1 MNLEQLLAMGL
12 TQEQAEKIIA
22 DNKAAIEQYQALQA
36 EVERMRKHNETL
48 LAEKKAEQ
56 QKQRE
61 AQAEKDALA
70 QEQARKK
77 GDFDTLE
84 KQYQDKIAKLE
95 AEIVERDKQRDSDLV
110 KSEALKLASSLSDN
124 EHNQEILQM
133 LIEKR
138 LTAENGQVK
147 VVDDLG
153 NATIS
158 TIADLKN
165 EISTSGK
172 FDSLITGTKASGVG
186 ATGQGTQ
193 GTKTLKDYT
202 EGELIELQKT
212 NPAEFTRIINQ

>member
-1 MNLEQLLAMGL
+1 MSDQIQPTDAPV
-12 TQEQAEKIIA
+12 TQTEQATITP
-22 DNKAAIEQYQALQA
+22 EQYQALQD
-36 EVERMRKHNETL
+36 EVEKLRKHSETL

-77 GDFDTLE
+77 GDFETLE
-84 KQYQDKIAKLE
+84 KQYQEKIAKLE

-138 LTAENGQVK
+138 LTAENGQIK

>member
-1 MNLEQLLAMGL
+1 MSDQTQTTDAPVTDTTEQ
-12 TQEQAEKIIA
+12 TITP
-22 DNKAAIEQYQALQA
+22 EQYQALQD

-48 LAEKKAEQ
+48 LAEKKAETE
-56 QKQRE
+56 KRKAE
-61 AQAEKDALA
+61 QAEKDALA

-124 EHNQEILQM
+124 EHNQAILQM

-138 LTAENGQVK
+138 LAAENGQVK

-193 GTKTLKDYT
+193 GTKQASDYT
-202 EGELIELQKT
+202 ESERIELANT
-212 NPAEFTRIINQ
+212 NPNLFNQLFAQKE

>member
-1 MNLEQLLAMGL
+1 MSDQ
-12 TQEQAEKIIA
+12 TQTTDAPVTETTQQTITP
-22 DNKAAIEQYQALQA
+22 EQYQALQD

-48 LAEKKAEQ
+48 LAEKKAETE
-56 QKQRE
+56 KRKTE
-61 AQAEKDALA
+61 QAEKDALA

-124 EHNQEILQM
+124 EHNQAILQM

-138 LTAENGQVK
+138 LAAENGQVK

-193 GTKTLKDYT
+193 GTKQASDYT
-202 EGELIELQKT
+202 ESERIELANT
-212 NPAEFTRIINQ
+212 NPNLFNQLFAQKE

>member
-1 MNLEQLLAMGL
+1 MSDQTQTTDAPVTDTEQ
-12 TQEQAEKIIA
+12 TITP
-22 DNKAAIEQYQALQA
+22 EQYQALQD
-36 EVERMRKHNETL
+36 EVEKLRKHSETL

-77 GDFDTLE
+77 GDFDAIE

-124 EHNQEILQM
+124 EHNQAILQM

-193 GTKTLKDYT
+193 GTKQASDYT
-202 EGELIELQKT
+202 ESERIELANT
-212 NPAEFTRIINQ
+212 NPNLFNQLFAQKE

>member
-1 MNLEQLLAMGL
+1 MSDQ
-12 TQEQAEKIIA
+12 TQTTDAPVTDTTEQAITL
-22 DNKAAIEQYQALQA
+22 EQYQALQD
-36 EVERMRKHNETL
+36 EVEKLRKHSETL

-77 GDFDTLE
+77 GDFETLE

-138 LTAENGQVK
+138 LTAENGQIK
-147 VVDDLG
+147 VTDGTG
-153 NATIS
+153 NLTIAS
-158 TIADLKN
+158 IADLKN

-193 GTKTLKDYT
+193 GAKTLKDYT

>member
-1 MNLEQLLAMGL
+1 MSNQTQTTGAPVTDTTEQ
-12 TQEQAEKIIA
+12 TITP
-22 DNKAAIEQYQALQA
+22 EQYQALQD
-36 EVERMRKHNETL
+36 EVEKLRKHSETL
-48 LAEKKAEQ
+48 LAEKKAETE
-56 QKQRE
+56 KRKAE
-61 AQAEKDALA
+61 QAEKDALA

-84 KQYQDKIAKLE
+84 KRYQDKIAKLE

-124 EHNQEILQM
+124 EHNQAILQM

-138 LTAENGQVK
+138 LAAENGQVK

>member
-1 MNLEQLLAMGL
+1 MSDQIQPTDAPV
-12 TQEQAEKIIA
+12 TDTTEQAITP
-22 DNKAAIEQYQALQA
+22 EQFKALQD

-138 LTAENGQVK
+138 LTAENGQIK
-147 VVDDLG
+147 VTDGAGTL
-153 NATIS
+153 TIAS
-158 TIADLKN
+158 IADLKN

-193 GTKTLKDYT
+193 GTKQASDYT
-202 EGELIELQKT
+202 ESERIELATT
-212 NPAEFTRIINQ
+212 NPNLFNQLFAQKE

>member
-1 MNLEQLLAMGL
+1 MSDQTQTIDAPVTQTEQPTITL
-12 TQEQAEKIIA
+12 
-22 DNKAAIEQYQALQA
+22 EQYQALQN
-36 EVERMRKHNETL
+36 EVEKLRKHSAEL
-48 LAEKKAEQ
+48 LAEKKAETE
-56 QKQRE
+56 KRKAE
-61 AQAEKDALA
+61 QAEKDALA

-77 GDFDTLE
+77 GDFDALE
-84 KQYQDKIAKLE
+84 KQYQEKIAKLE

-138 LTAENGQVK
+138 LTAENGQIK
-147 VVDDLG
+147 VTDGAG
-153 NATIS
+153 NLTIA

-193 GTKTLKDYT
+193 GTKQASDYT
-202 EGELIELQKT
+202 ESERIELATT
-212 NPAEFTRIINQ
+212 NPNLFNQLFAQKE

>member
-1 MNLEQLLAMGL
+1 MSDQTQTTDAPVTDTTEQ
-12 TQEQAEKIIA
+12 TITP
-22 DNKAAIEQYQALQA
+22 EQYQALQD

-48 LAEKKAEQ
+48 LAEKKAETE
-56 QKQRE
+56 KRKAE
-61 AQAEKDALA
+61 QAEKDALA

-77 GDFDTLE
+77 GDFETLE

-124 EHNQEILQM
+124 EHNQAILQM

-193 GTKTLKDYT
+193 GTKQASDYT
-202 EGELIELQKT
+202 ESERIELANT
-212 NPAEFTRIINQ
+212 NPNLFNQLFAQKE

>member
-1 MNLEQLLAMGL
+1 MSDQ
-12 TQEQAEKIIA
+12 TQTTDAPVTDTTQQTITP
-22 DNKAAIEQYQALQA
+22 EQYQALQD
-36 EVERMRKHNETL
+36 EVEKLRKHSETL

-124 EHNQEILQM
+124 EHNQAILQM

-193 GTKTLKDYT
+193 GTKQASDYT
-202 EGELIELQKT
+202 ESERIELANT
-212 NPAEFTRIINQ
+212 NPNLFNQLFAQKE

>member
-1 MNLEQLLAMGL
+1 MSDQ
-12 TQEQAEKIIA
+12 TQTTDASVTDTTEQAITP
-22 DNKAAIEQYQALQA
+22 EQYQALQE
-36 EVERMRKHNETL
+36 EVEKLRKHSETL

-84 KQYQDKIAKLE
+84 KRYQDKIAKLE

-124 EHNQEILQM
+124 EHNQAILQM

-186 ATGQGTQ
+186 ATGQGST

>member
-1 MNLEQLLAMGL
+1 MSDQ
-12 TQEQAEKIIA
+12 TQTIDAPVTDTTEQAITP
-22 DNKAAIEQYQALQA
+22 EQYQALQA
-36 EVERMRKHNETL
+36 EVEKLRKHSETL

-124 EHNQEILQM
+124 EHNQAILQM

-138 LTAENGQVK
+138 LAAENGQVK

>member
-1 MNLEQLLAMGL
+1 MSYQTQPTDVPVTDSTEQ
-12 TQEQAEKIIA
+12 TITP
-22 DNKAAIEQYQALQA
+22 EQYQALQD

-61 AQAEKDALA
+61 AQAEKDILA

-77 GDFDTLE
+77 GDFETLE

-124 EHNQEILQM
+124 EHNQAILQM

-138 LTAENGQVK
+138 LAAENGQVK

>member
-1 MNLEQLLAMGL
+1 MSDQTQPTDAPVTDTTEQTIKPEL
-12 TQEQAEKIIA
+12 
-22 DNKAAIEQYQALQA
+22 YQALQD

-77 GDFDTLE
+77 GDFETLE

-124 EHNQEILQM
+124 EHNQAILQM

-186 ATGQGTQ
+186 ATGQSSGNN
-193 GTKTLKDYT
+193 LKEQYDT
-202 EGELIELQKT
+202 EQKRIELLKT
-212 NPAEFTRIINQ
+212 NPNLYHQLFSK

>member
-1 MNLEQLLAMGL
+1 MSDQ
-12 TQEQAEKIIA
+12 TQTTDAPVTDTTEQAITP
-22 DNKAAIEQYQALQA
+22 EQYQALQD
-36 EVERMRKHNETL
+36 EVEKLRKHSETL

-77 GDFDTLE
+77 GDFETLE

-124 EHNQEILQM
+124 EHNQAILQM

-186 ATGQGTQ
+186 ATGQGAQ
-193 GTKTLKDYT
+193 GTKQASDYT
-202 EGELIELQKT
+202 ESERIELATT
-212 NPAEFTRIINQ
+212 NPNLFNQLFAQKE

>member
-1 MNLEQLLAMGL
+1 MSDQTQTTDAPVTDTTEQ
-12 TQEQAEKIIA
+12 TITP
-22 DNKAAIEQYQALQA
+22 EQYQALQD
-36 EVERMRKHNETL
+36 EVEKLRKHSETL

-95 AEIVERDKQRDSDLV
+95 AEIVERDNQRDSDLV

-124 EHNQEILQM
+124 EHNQAILQM

-193 GTKTLKDYT
+193 GTKQASDYT
-202 EGELIELQKT
+202 ESERIELATT
-212 NPAEFTRIINQ
+212 NPNLFNQLFAQKE

>member
-1 MNLEQLLAMGL
+1 MSDQTQPTDAPVTDTTEQ
-12 TQEQAEKIIA
+12 TIKP
-22 DNKAAIEQYQALQA
+22 EQYQALQD

-48 LAEKKAEQ
+48 LAEKKAETE
-56 QKQRE
+56 KRKAE
-61 AQAEKDALA
+61 QAEKDALA

-77 GDFDTLE
+77 GDFETLE

-124 EHNQEILQM
+124 EHNQAILQM

-193 GTKTLKDYT
+193 GTKQASDYT
-202 EGELIELQKT
+202 ESERIELATT
-212 NPAEFTRIINQ
+212 NPNLFNQLFAQKE

>member
-1 MNLEQLLAMGL
+1 MSDQAQTTDAPVTETEQS
-12 TQEQAEKIIA
+12 TITP
-22 DNKAAIEQYQALQA
+22 EQYQALRE
-36 EVERMRKHNETL
+36 EVEKLRKHSETL

-138 LTAENGQVK
+138 LTAENGQIK
-147 VVDDLG
+147 VTDGTG
-153 NATIS
+153 NLTIAS
-158 TIADLKN
+158 IADLKN

-202 EGELIELQKT
+202 EGELVELQKT

>member
-1 MNLEQLLAMGL
+1 MSDQ
-12 TQEQAEKIIA
+12 TQTIDAPVTDTTEQAITP
-22 DNKAAIEQYQALQA
+22 EQYQALQD
-36 EVERMRKHNETL
+36 EVEKLRKHSETL

-77 GDFDTLE
+77 GDFETLE

-124 EHNQEILQM
+124 EHNQAILQM

-202 EGELIELQKT
+202 EGELVELQKT

>member
-1 MNLEQLLAMGL
+1 MSDQTQTTDAPVTDTTEQ
-12 TQEQAEKIIA
+12 TTITP
-22 DNKAAIEQYQALQA
+22 EQYQALQD
-36 EVERMRKHNETL
+36 EVEKLRKHSETL

-124 EHNQEILQM
+124 EHNQAILQM

-138 LTAENGQVK
+138 LAAENGQVK

-193 GTKTLKDYT
+193 VTKQASDYT
-202 EGELIELQKT
+202 ESERIELANT
-212 NPAEFTRIINQ
+212 NPNLFNQLFAQKE

>member
-1 MNLEQLLAMGL
+1 MSDQTQPTDAPVTDTTEQ
-12 TQEQAEKIIA
+12 TITP
-22 DNKAAIEQYQALQA
+22 EQYQALQD

-48 LAEKKAEQ
+48 LAEKKAETE
-56 QKQRE
+56 KRKAE
-61 AQAEKDALA
+61 QAEKDALA

-124 EHNQEILQM
+124 EHNQAILQM

-138 LTAENGQVK
+138 LAAENGQVK

-193 GTKTLKDYT
+193 GTKQASDYT
-202 EGELIELQKT
+202 ESERIELATT
-212 NPAEFTRIINQ
+212 NPNLFNQLFAQKE

>member
-1 MNLEQLLAMGL
+1 MSDKIQPTDAPV
-12 TQEQAEKIIA
+12 TQTEQATITP
-22 DNKAAIEQYQALQA
+22 EQYQALQD
-36 EVERMRKHNETL
+36 EVEKLRKHSETL

-77 GDFDTLE
+77 GDFDALE
-84 KQYQDKIAKLE
+84 KRYQDKIAKLE

-124 EHNQEILQM
+124 EHNQAILQM

>member
-1 MNLEQLLAMGL
+1 MSDQTKTTDAPG
-12 TQEQAEKIIA
+12 TQTKQSTITP
-22 DNKAAIEQYQALQA
+22 EQYQALQD
-36 EVERMRKHNETL
+36 EVEKLRKHSETL

-77 GDFDTLE
+77 GDFETLE
-84 KQYQDKIAKLE
+84 KRYQDKIAKLE

-124 EHNQEILQM
+124 EHDQAILQM

-138 LTAENGQVK
+138 LAAENGQVK

-193 GTKTLKDYT
+193 GTKQASDYT
-202 EGELIELQKT
+202 ESERIELATT
-212 NPAEFTRIINQ
+212 NPNLFNQLFAQKE

>member
-1 MNLEQLLAMGL
+1 MSDQTKTTDAPG
-12 TQEQAEKIIA
+12 TQTKQSTITP
-22 DNKAAIEQYQALQA
+22 EQYQALQD
-36 EVERMRKHNETL
+36 EVEKLRKHSETL

-77 GDFDTLE
+77 GDFETLE
-84 KQYQDKIAKLE
+84 KRYQDKIAKLE

-124 EHNQEILQM
+124 EHNQAILQM

-138 LTAENGQVK
+138 LAAENGQVK

>member
-1 MNLEQLLAMGL
+1 MSDQ
-12 TQEQAEKIIA
+12 TQTTDATEQAITP
-22 DNKAAIEQYQALQA
+22 EQYQALQE

-124 EHNQEILQM
+124 EHNQAILQM

-138 LTAENGQVK
+138 LAAENGQVK

-193 GTKTLKDYT
+193 GTKQASDYT
-202 EGELIELQKT
+202 ESERIELATT
-212 NPAEFTRIINQ
+212 NPNLFNQLFAQKE

>member
-1 MNLEQLLAMGL
+1 MSDQAQTTDAPVTETEQS
-12 TQEQAEKIIA
+12 TITP
-22 DNKAAIEQYQALQA
+22 EQYQALQA

-77 GDFDTLE
+77 GDFETLE

-138 LTAENGQVK
+138 LAAENGQVK

-193 GTKTLKDYT
+193 GAKQASDYT
-202 EGELIELQKT
+202 ESERIELATT
-212 NPAEFTRIINQ
+212 NPNLFNQLFAQKE

>member
-1 MNLEQLLAMGL
+1 MSDQTQPTDAPVTDTTEQ
-12 TQEQAEKIIA
+12 TITP
-22 DNKAAIEQYQALQA
+22 EQYQALQD

-48 LAEKKAEQ
+48 LAEKKAETE
-56 QKQRE
+56 KRKAE
-61 AQAEKDALA
+61 QAEKDALA

-124 EHNQEILQM
+124 EHNQAILQM

-193 GTKTLKDYT
+193 GTKQASDYT
-202 EGELIELQKT
+202 ESERIELANT
-212 NPAEFTRIINQ
+212 NPNLFNQLFAQKE

>member
-1 MNLEQLLAMGL
+1 MSDKTKTTDAPA
-12 TQEQAEKIIA
+12 TDTTKQAITP
-22 DNKAAIEQYQALQA
+22 EQYQALQD

-95 AEIVERDKQRDSDLV
+95 AEIVERDKQLDSDLV

-124 EHNQEILQM
+124 EHNQAILQM

-138 LTAENGQVK
+138 LAAENGQVK

>member
-124 EHNQEILQM
+124 EHNQAILQM

-138 LTAENGQVK
+138 LAAENGQVK

>member
-1 MNLEQLLAMGL
+1 MSNQ
-12 TQEQAEKIIA
+12 TKITDAPVTITP
-22 DNKAAIEQYQALQA
+22 EQYQALQD

-48 LAEKKAEQ
+48 LAEKKAETE
-56 QKQRE
+56 KRKAE
-61 AQAEKDALA
+61 QAEKDALA

-77 GDFDTLE
+77 GDCDTLE

-124 EHNQEILQM
+124 EHNQAILQM

-138 LTAENGQVK
+138 LAAENGQVK

>member
-1 MNLEQLLAMGL
+1 MSDQTQTTDAPVTDTTEQ
-12 TQEQAEKIIA
+12 TITP
-22 DNKAAIEQYQALQA
+22 EQYQALQE
-36 EVERMRKHNETL
+36 EVEKLRKHSETL

-77 GDFDTLE
+77 GDFETLE

-124 EHNQEILQM
+124 EHNQAILQM

>member
-1 MNLEQLLAMGL
+1 MSDQ
-12 TQEQAEKIIA
+12 TQTTDAPVTDTAQQTITP
-22 DNKAAIEQYQALQA
+22 EQYQALQD
-36 EVERMRKHNETL
+36 EVEKLRKHSETL

-61 AQAEKDALA
+61 AQSEKDALA

-84 KQYQDKIAKLE
+84 KRYQDKIAKLE

-124 EHNQEILQM
+124 EHNQAILQM

-138 LTAENGQVK
+138 LAAENGQVK

>member
-1 MNLEQLLAMGL
+1 MSDKIQPTDAPV
-12 TQEQAEKIIA
+12 TQTEQATITP
-22 DNKAAIEQYQALQA
+22 EQYQALQD
-36 EVERMRKHNETL
+36 EVEKLRKHSETL

-61 AQAEKDALA
+61 AQSEKDALA

-124 EHNQEILQM
+124 EHNQAILQM

-138 LTAENGQVK
+138 LAAENGQVK

-186 ATGQGTQ
+186 ATGQGST
-193 GTKTLKDYT
+193 GTKDPSDYT
-202 EGELIELQKT
+202 EAERADLLAK
-212 NPAEFTRIINQ
+212 NPAEFNRLFNL

>member
-1 MNLEQLLAMGL
+1 MSDQTQTTDAPVTDTTEQ
-12 TQEQAEKIIA
+12 TITP
-22 DNKAAIEQYQALQA
+22 EQYQALQD

-48 LAEKKAEQ
+48 LAEKKAETE
-56 QKQRE
+56 KRKAE
-61 AQAEKDALA
+61 QAEKDALA

-124 EHNQEILQM
+124 EHNQAILQM

-193 GTKTLKDYT
+193 GTKQASDYT
-202 EGELIELQKT
+202 ESERIELANT
-212 NPAEFTRIINQ
+212 NPNLFNQLFAQKE

>member
-1 MNLEQLLAMGL
+1 MSDQTQTTDAPVTDTTEQ
-12 TQEQAEKIIA
+12 TITP
-22 DNKAAIEQYQALQA
+22 EQYQALQD
-36 EVERMRKHNETL
+36 EVEKLRKHSETL
-48 LAEKKAEQ
+48 LSEKKAEQ

-124 EHNQEILQM
+124 EHNQAILQM

-193 GTKTLKDYT
+193 GTKQASDYT
-202 EGELIELQKT
+202 ESERIELANT
-212 NPAEFTRIINQ
+212 NPNLFNQLFAQKE

>member
-1 MNLEQLLAMGL
+1 MSDQIQTTDAPVTQTEQPTITL
-12 TQEQAEKIIA
+12 
-22 DNKAAIEQYQALQA
+22 EQYQALQD
-36 EVERMRKHNETL
+36 EVEKLRKHSETL

-61 AQAEKDALA
+61 AQAEKEALA

-84 KQYQDKIAKLE
+84 KQYQEKIAKLE

-138 LTAENGQVK
+138 LTAENGQIK
-147 VVDDLG
+147 VTDGAG
-153 NATIS
+153 NLTIA

-193 GTKTLKDYT
+193 GTKQASDYT
-202 EGELIELQKT
+202 ESERIELATT
-212 NPAEFTRIINQ
+212 NPNLFNQLFAQKE

>member
-1 MNLEQLLAMGL
+1 MSDQTQTTDAPVTDTTEQ
-12 TQEQAEKIIA
+12 TITP
-22 DNKAAIEQYQALQA
+22 EQYQALQD

-84 KQYQDKIAKLE
+84 KRYQDKIAKLE

-124 EHNQEILQM
+124 EHNQAILQM

-138 LTAENGQVK
+138 LAAENGQVK